1 MSDIRQESQDQDHS
15 RPSSPEE
22 LHPPLKKTKHSQKKS
37 SWTWEYFEEV
47 DINEQTSDKGE
58 PLKRCKILDADGKKC
73 GAVHVNDGSTG
84 NAINHLLSEHDITKE
99 DGSKNVGIFFFFNLL
114 LYV

>member
-1 MSDIRQESQDQDHS
+1 MSDIMQDHS

-22 LHPPLKKTKHSQKKS
+22 VPQSKKAKSSRKKS

-47 DINEQTSDKGE
+47 DNNEQTSDKGE
-58 PLKRCKILDADGKKC
+58 LLKRCKILDADGNKC

-84 NAINHLLSEHDITKE
+84 NAINHLLSEHDITK
-99 DGSKNVGIFFFFNLL
+99 DDRMKNVGIFSDFY
-114 LYV
+114 YVRLRFKIN